1 MVSSK
6 RDIEADGVDIQG
18 AGLDVFMSLSADT
31 MRLWSEAVAEVITD
45 DSVDVSA
52 PITSFSE
59 SLGHLV
65 VSELVESDESDDAR
79 PKRDRRSSIL
89 DIISSMLPATA
100 RVGLFLVRSLKAI
113 GPAVLWGLVLAGGF
127 RIVRS
132 AIRKRMIVD
141 GVERDVSIDDLLLPS
156 GIDLSGTSLVESSD
170 ALSDVVVG
178 PLRGVVPRRRTVM
191 RASVGELEGAEVL
204 YERLVGVKASG
215 GALTSGYYRSS
226 GEVHGGWDL
235 RIAKGTSLR
244 WPFDEEGVVVRASTH
259 SQGGRQLHIR
269 TATHEW
275 GFAHLDNN
283 AVLDVGSKVRRG
295 DVFAVSGNSGRQDN
309 GQPMPAHLHVNVMR
323 LSNLGKEY
331 TSDKAR
337 RLGHER
343 IEGAMQAE
351 GVSFGEG
358 IDISSYRIMDDKTV
372 LGGVSGDV
380 RFGSALSARTNNP
393 FSIMRSGSGEPW
405 EGEVGLEQL
414 SQGRRMV
421 KFSDPVYSARA
432 AARTLLRYQ
441 MDYDISR
448 TGKQSVMLRD
458 LARKYVYG
466 NLGNV
471 PTYAGDDADAWAE
484 TVSDVSGLPLDRA
497 IDLRDEDVLSALLQ
511 GIARM
516 ESGTQLGRAT
526 ARRGAQM
533 AYSSS
538 YRSGWNT
545 QGGELFADN
554 MQKF

>member
-1 MVSSK
+1 MSSK
-6 RDIEADGVDIQG
+6 RDIETEGLDIQG

-31 MRLWSEAVAEVITD
+31 MRLWSQAVAEIITE

-59 SLGHLV
+59 GLLDMVAS
-65 VSELVESDESDDAR
+65 ESDDSGSER
-79 PKRDRRSSIL
+79 KKDRSSAIL
-89 DIISSMLPATA
+89 DSVGRLLPATA
-100 RVGLFLVRSLKAI
+100 RVGLFLVRSLSAI

-127 RIVRS
+127 RVVRS
-132 AIRKRMIVD
+132 TVRKRMVVD
-141 GVERDVSIDDLLLPS
+141 GVERDVSIDDVLLPS
-156 GIDLSGTSLVESSD
+156 GVDLSGTSIVESSD
-170 ALSDVVVG
+170 AVSDIVAE
-178 PLRGVVPRRRTVM
+178 PLREAVPRRRTTM

-204 YERLVGVKASG
+204 YERLVGSKASG

-235 RIAKGTSLR
+235 RIAKGTSLQ

-259 SQGGRQLHIR
+259 SEGGRQIHIR

-295 DVFAVSGNSGRQDN
+295 DVFAISGNSGRQAD
-309 GQPMPAHLHVNVMR
+309 GQPMPAHLHINVTKI
-323 LSNLGKEY
+323 SNLGKEY

-343 IEGAMQAE
+343 IESAMQAE
-351 GVSFGEG
+351 GVSFGEDV
-358 IDISSYRIMDDKTV
+358 DISAYKVMDDKTV
-372 LGGVSGDV
+372 LGGISGDV
-380 RFGSALSARTNNP
+380 QFGSSLSARTNNP
-393 FSIMRSGSGEPW
+393 FSIMRSGSSEPW
-405 EGEVGLEQL
+405 EGEIGLESL

-441 MDYDISR
+441 VDYDISR

-466 NLGNV
+466 NLGDV
-471 PTYAGDDADAWAE
+471 PTYAGDDADRWAK
-484 TVSDVSGLPLDRA
+484 TVSEVSGLPLDRA
-497 IDLRDEDVLSALLQ
+497 IDLRDEDVLAALLQ

-516 ESGTQLGRAT
+516 ESGTQLGKAT

-538 YRSGWNT
+538 YKSGWNT
-545 QGGELFADN
+545 QSGEVIADN
-554 MQKF
+554 VQKV